1 MIKEKSKS
9 ALKIKNITQIKVD
22 RKIQILLLDIT
33 YMWNLTKQ
41 NSKKENSEKQSRKVE
56 PRAWGVGENRKSLVK
71 GYKLSA
77 II

>member
-9 ALKIKNITQIKVD
+9 AFKIKNITKLKVD
-22 RKIQILLLDIT
+22 RKIQILLLDTT
-33 YMWNLTKQ
+33 YMWNLRKQ
-41 NSKKENSEKQSRKVE
+41 SNKKENSEKQSRKVE
-56 PRAWGVGENRKSLVK
+56 PRAWGVGENRERLVK